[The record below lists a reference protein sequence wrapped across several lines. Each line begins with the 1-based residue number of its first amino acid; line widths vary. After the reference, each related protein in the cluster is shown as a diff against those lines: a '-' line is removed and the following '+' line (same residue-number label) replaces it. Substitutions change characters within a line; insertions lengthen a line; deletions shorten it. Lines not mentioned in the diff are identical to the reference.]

1 MARLSRTWA
10 ATQRPVPNSRRNV
23 IVMPVIITLLLHLS
37 DKCAIVLS
45 AGATA
50 IGKVVAGSMSASLLL
65 VDCRATLKSSA
76 NLRSTPR

>member
-1 MARLSRTWA
+1 MARLSRTGA

-23 IVMPVIITLLLHLS
+23 IVMPVIFTLLLRLS

-50 IGKVVAGSMSASLLL
+50 IGKVVAGSMPGKSASGRLSRHVEIIGEFAL
-65 VDCRATLKSSA
+65 DA
-76 NLRSTPR
+76 